1 MTTNQII
8 SEVVHGKTTFT
19 AQLTT
24 FGGRSDAT
32 PVLQLQA
39 GARGRFRSIY
49 RDELHA
55 ILGDAKTFQKMLDA
69 MDAATAQ
76 QAAPK
81 VEAPKVEAPT
91 VEAPTVAMPA
101 MPAMPAEMLAM
112 FAQFISSQGGAPS
125 NEASAAAQPAKQAKT
140 PAKSASTMGDR
151 VKAQLNR

>member
-91 VEAPTVAMPA
+91 VAN
-101 MPAMPAEMLAM
+101 PAMPAEMLAM

>member
-91 VEAPTVAMPA
+91 VAN
-101 MPAMPAEMLAM
+101 PAMPAEMLAM
-112 FAQFISSQGGAPS
+112 FAQSYHRRGGRRQTRRRRPLNPRS
-125 NEASAAAQPAKQAKT
+125 RPRR
-140 PAKSASTMGDR
+140 P
-151 VKAQLNR
+151 LNRHQRWAIESRLN